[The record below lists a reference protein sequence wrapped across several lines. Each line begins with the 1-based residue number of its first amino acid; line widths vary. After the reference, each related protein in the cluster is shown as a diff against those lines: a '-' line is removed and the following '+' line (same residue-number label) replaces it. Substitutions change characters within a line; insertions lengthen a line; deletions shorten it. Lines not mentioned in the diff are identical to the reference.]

1 MESAKRQGRR
11 TLILRRRALF
21 WEVTTLGR
29 QETKANDDDYD
40 DYDDYDDEY
49 DDDKELHFF
58 FFKQIIKLY
67 SGGLL

>member
-1 MESAKRQGRR
+1 M
-11 TLILRRRALF
+11 F

-29 QETKANDDDYD
+29 QETKANDD